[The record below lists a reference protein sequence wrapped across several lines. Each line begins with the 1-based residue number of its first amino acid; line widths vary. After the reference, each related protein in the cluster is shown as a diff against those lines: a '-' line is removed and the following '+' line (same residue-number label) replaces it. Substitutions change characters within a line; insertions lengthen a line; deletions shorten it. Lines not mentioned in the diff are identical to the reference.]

1 MVRCR
6 IMHISP
12 KQTTKKINI
21 NLCNATLNNEMIY
34 PHQLTHSPPYNRLKQ
49 NWRKINQHTKNT
61 KSFRFLAVLLTDNY
75 VVCSCIIRYL
85 IADVM
90 SIGCDESKGIAV
102 AVCLFRFVCV
112 RIFFLWMI
120 RLAIT
125 TQSFGK
131 NDHFCRSF
139 VRKWIVKNRKLW
151 IRFWQKNRKIK
162 CHSLHVPD
170 DGDLRVL
177 VLFFSS

>member
-6 IMHISP
+6 ITHISP

-90 SIGCDESKGIAV
+90 NIGCDESKGIAV

-112 RIFFLWMI
+112 RIFFCEWFVL
-120 RLAIT
+120 
-125 TQSFGK
+125 QSQH
-131 NDHFCRSF
+131 NQSEYSREWSF
-139 VRKWIVKNRKLW
+139 LSVVCAKVNRKK
-151 IRFWQKNRKIK
+151 QKIVNSFLAKE
-162 CHSLHVPD
+162 S
-170 DGDLRVL
+170 
-177 VLFFSS
+177 

>member
-112 RIFFLWMI
+112 RIFFFVNDSSCNHNTII
-120 RLAIT
+120 RKEW
-125 TQSFGK
+125 SFLSVVCAK
-131 NDHFCRSF
+131 
-139 VRKWIVKNRKLW
+139 VNRKK
-151 IRFWQKNRKIK
+151 QKIVNSFLAKE
-162 CHSLHVPD
+162 S
-170 DGDLRVL
+170 
-177 VLFFSS
+177 